1 MLLNK
6 GYESG
11 TVVTFKLITGEEL
24 LARVQ
29 DETLIEFKITK
40 PVTLVPTKQGT
51 LAMMPY
57 LLSTDLN
64 TLAISLNK
72 SAVVLHIATNKEVA
86 DQYTQAVSGIKPVS
100 SLDGVFNASNSA
112 QR

>member
-29 DETLIEFKITK
+29 DETLIEFKITQ

-51 LAMMPY
+51 LAMRPY

>member
-11 TVVTFKLITGEEL
+11 AVVTFKLITGEEL

-29 DETLIEFKITK
+29 DETLIEFKIVK